1 MYDEKKIVVCVSGGK
16 DSSAM
21 CLNLMEQGYSSSDY
35 VRIYCDTGWEDQ
47 GTYEYLDYLEKTV
60 GPITR
65 LKAEVEV
72 PEGKQAMVQAVE
84 TMMGFS
90 SPMVRYIYKYG
101 HFPSSK
107 GQWCTRILK
116 LKPTKKYLDSI
127 ETAEPVVL
135 VGIRK
140 EESKRRAQMTSWEY
154 SGFYECDVHRP
165 ILDWTEKDVID
176 IHQRFHLLPNN
187 LYLKGWNRVGCY
199 PCVNARKKELVLLS
213 DTRVKIIAQIEK
225 DLGATFFH
233 IRNITDSSIS
243 SVMSWAK
250 TSRGGQQFELFNQIP
265 HTCDKWGL
273 CDFTGGE

>member
-1 MYDEKKIVVCVSGGK
+1 MYNEKKIVVCVSGGK
-16 DSSAM
+16 DSTAM
-21 CLNLMEQGYSSSDY
+21 CLNLMEQGFSPSDF
-35 VRIYCDTGWEDQ
+35 VRIYCDTGWEDK

-72 PEGKQAMVQAVE
+72 PEEKQEMVQAVE
-84 TMMGFS
+84 DMMGFS

-116 LKPTKKYLDSI
+116 LKPTKSFLDSI
-127 ETAEPVVL
+127 EDQEPVVL

-140 EESKRRAQMTSWEY
+140 QESKRRAQMTSWEY
-154 SGFYECDVHRP
+154 SDFYGCDVHRP
-165 ILDWTEKDVID
+165 LLDWTESEVID
-176 IHQRFHLLPNN
+176 IHHRFNVVPNN

-199 PCVNARKKELVLLS
+199 PCVNARKKELLLLS
-213 DTRVKIIAQIEK
+213 DTRIQIIEQIEK

-233 IRNITDSSIS
+233 VRSMSDSSIQ

-250 TSRGGQQFELFNQIP
+250 TARGGQQFELFNTEPQ
-265 HTCDKWGL
+265 TCVKWGL
-273 CDFTGGE
+273 CEFTVGE